1 MRRRIRFQMIKDKR
15 RRGCVFISSSSSR
28 QSSSPLTP
36 SVFLVVS
43 SFFFVYLYLFFN
55 REIFINENER
65 GYICLYEETSVPKM
79 KEEEKRLLLLYK

>member
-1 MRRRIRFQMIKDKR
+1 M
-15 RRGCVFISSSSSR
+15 
-28 QSSSPLTP
+28 
-36 SVFLVVS
+36 FLVVS

-79 KEEEKRLLLLYK
+79 EEEEKRLLLLYK

>member
-1 MRRRIRFQMIKDKR
+1 M
-15 RRGCVFISSSSSR
+15 CVYI
-28 QSSSPLTP
+28 L
-36 SVFLVVS
+36 FLLAAKQLASDAERVS

-79 KEEEKRLLLLYK
+79 EEEEKRLLLLYK